1 MEMDTYQ
8 SDAAQ
13 MEANAYQEAHVI
25 KSKEAVVHTVEGE
38 TQLKQQGLENTQNT
52 KGGIHNGPV
61 SSDVMPNGD
70 GLAEG
75 FGAAGDTH
83 INGSLPPTAP
93 PQSTSSPV
101 NSQTQE
107 PSPGVAA
114 YPPMMLEKSE
124 GASAVV
130 TVHKGDSLQSLRL
143 SMPMQETELCKH
155 KPNQKPSFEMEN
167 EEKIRLE
174 ARRRLEE
181 QLKQYR
187 VQRHKV
193 RSHRTTPKNRPFS
206 TLDPEL
212 MLHPEALPRANTLAM
227 TKEYSF
233 LRTSVPRG
241 PKLGSLGIP
250 PSKERKSRSP
260 RPNKIHSLAD
270 YKSPEN
276 DGGGGGGIRAADNTM
291 SSLQST
297 ISSVSTLSEVSVMSE
312 GSTCE
317 SEALPSASLQVGDNV
332 SEIDG
337 SESGTRPGNDGN
349 DSDSSSYSSVSTRG
363 TYGMLSA
370 AVERQEGP
378 YTVEGRE
385 IAPEAMGQFPSLQE
399 VLQAASEEQ
408 HLLELEQER
417 EGTAEPRSRRDS
429 FSSSVSLESSVMGQD
444 EMLQVLKE
452 KMRLEGQL
460 ESLSSEANQALK
472 EKTELQAQLA
482 TVNAQLQAKKEEAQF
497 SQEKQSALNTEV
509 GTLRQNCSQLEKAM
523 VELQGSLESKNAGL
537 ASLSNDLKV
546 AEDQYNRLMGK
557 VEEMQNTV
565 ALRDNTVQEL
575 RQQMGGLQS
584 QLHQVQLER
593 STLQSRMKTSQAE
606 IDSLQ
611 QVRQWYQQ
619 QLAMAQ
625 EARVRLQ
632 SEMAN
637 MQAGQMTQIGV
648 VEHLKLEN
656 VTLSHQLTE
665 TQHRSIKEKERI
677 AVQLQSIETDM
688 LTQEAAYKQIQ
699 DAKTMVED
707 DLQHKL
713 EEFEDERERLMK
725 LANTASTLERELEQ
739 MKLTLSQKDVQ
750 LQSLQ
755 KEHLELM
762 HQLTTTQENLHTKE
776 QSINQLEARY
786 LELEAQLAELQTESS
801 AKDDN
806 IQYLQNEKIVLE
818 VALQAARADKSQL
831 DESAERL
838 GEDVLV
844 ASDVLDQL
852 RQEVQVKANQIQTL
866 QQENSSLKK
875 QAQKLKEQFQ
885 QQKVMVE
892 AYRRDAGSKDQL
904 ISELKSTKKRLLAEV
919 EDLKQELLGVQG
931 EKQKAELEQ
940 ARLQKEVVRVQEQMS
955 NMEAH
960 LQAIQTERDQLETQ
974 VQSLQF
980 DQSQLAAVTEENEGL
995 RKQVEQMEGE
1005 AKKAITEQKVRV
1017 KRLGTDLTSA
1027 QKEMKAKHKAYENA
1041 VGILSRRLQET
1052 LTDKETAEAELVKL
1066 KAQVSDGGNSQA
1078 LQEKIKALQAELQAV
1093 TNSKTMLEK
1102 ELHEVITLT
1111 STELEEYQEKVM
1123 ELEDELQES
1132 RCFKKRIRK
1141 LEDANKKLALELE
1154 HEKGK
1159 LAGLAQSH
1167 NTLREHSNILE
1178 SALAKREADLV
1189 QLNLQVQAVLKR
1201 KEEEDQQMKQV
1212 VQTLQLALEK
1222 EKTKVND
1229 LKEQVAAAK
1238 AEAAHNRRHY
1248 RAAMLELSEIKK
1260 DLQSK
1265 EDLVKA
1271 LQSESNKL
1279 QAQDEQHAQEV
1290 SRFQEELA
1298 EAHSQLQILQKQ
1310 LDEELSKQPLTNQ
1323 EVEDLKWEVE
1333 QRQMEIEAQKQQLEM
1348 MEQCHHREL
1357 DNLQRALQNIKVEL
1371 ESVQEE
1377 MSGTRKDKFML
1388 QAKVGEL
1395 RNSMKT
1401 VLLQNQQLK
1410 QDLKQSRLR
1419 KRMELK
1425 SEGNPSNPV
1434 TPVKIPDCP
1443 VPASLLDELLKPST
1457 SVNKEPLNNLHNCLR
1472 QLKEEMDS
1480 LQRQMEEH
1488 TVTVHESMSSWTNTE
1503 EELAQ
1508 LGLQNNIS
1516 KSSTSLNNMVVE
1528 NNNEA
1533 EQQQS

>member
-1 MEMDTYQ
+1 MDSNKSETAAMET
-8 SDAAQ
+8 
-13 MEANAYQEAHVI
+13 NAYQEAHVI
-25 KSKEAVVHTVEGE
+25 DSKEAEGHTVDAK
-38 TQLKQQGLENTQNT
+38 TQLKQQGLENTRNV
-52 KGGIHNGPV
+52 KEDIHNGPV

-75 FGAAGDTH
+75 FGAAGNTH
-83 INGSLPPTAP
+83 INGSLPSPPP

-101 NSQTQE
+101 NSQIQE
-107 PSPGVAA
+107 PSPGVAS

-130 TVHKGDSLQSLRL
+130 TVHTGDSLQSLRL
-143 SMPMQETELCKH
+143 SMPMQETQLS
-155 KPNQKPSFEMEN
+155 NQKPSLEMEN
-167 EEKIRLE
+167 EERIRLE

-187 VQRHKV
+187 VQRHKE

-227 TKEYSF
+227 TTEYSF

-270 YKSPEN
+270 YKSPES
-276 DGGGGGGIRAADNTM
+276 DGGGGGGGGVRTADNTM
-291 SSLQST
+291 NSLQST

-317 SEALPSASLQVGDNV
+317 TETPPGASLQGGDSV

-337 SESGTRPGNDGN
+337 SESGTKPGNDGN

-370 AVERQEGP
+370 AVERQRGP

-408 HLLELEQER
+408 HLLELEQDR

-429 FSSSVSLESSVMGQD
+429 FSSSVSLESSVMGHD

-497 SQEKQSALNTEV
+497 SQEKQSTLTTEV

-523 VELQGSLESKNAGL
+523 VELQGSLESKNASL

-565 ALRDNTVQEL
+565 ALRDNTVQDL

-584 QLHQVQLER
+584 QLQQVQLER
-593 STLQSRMKTSQAE
+593 STLQSRLKTSQAE

-611 QVRQWYQQ
+611 QLRQWYQQ
-619 QLAMAQ
+619 QLALAQ

-665 TQHRSIKEKERI
+665 TQHRSIKDKERI
-677 AVQLQSIETDM
+677 AVQLQSIEADM
-688 LTQEAAYKQIQ
+688 LTQEANYKQIQ

-713 EEFEDERERLMK
+713 DEFEEERERLLK

-739 MKLTLSQKDVQ
+739 VRLTLSQKDLQ

-762 HQLTTTQENLHTKE
+762 RQLTTTQENLHTKE

-831 DESAERL
+831 DENAEQL
-838 GEDVLV
+838 GEEVLV

-852 RQEVQVKANQIQTL
+852 RQEVQIKANQIETL

-892 AYRRDAGSKDQL
+892 AYRRDASSKDKL
-904 ISELKSTKKRLLAEV
+904 ISELKSTKKRLLSEV
-919 EDLKQELLGVQG
+919 KDLKQELLDAQG
-931 EKQKAELEQ
+931 EKQKVELEH

-960 LQAIQTERDQLETQ
+960 LQAIQTERDHLETQ
-974 VQSLQF
+974 FQSLQF
-980 DQSQLAAVTEENEGL
+980 DQSQLAAVTEENESL
-995 RKQVEQMEGE
+995 RKQVEQMEAG
-1005 AKKAITEQKVRV
+1005 AKKAISEQKVRV

-1041 VGILSRRLQET
+1041 VGILSRRLQEA

-1078 LQEKIKALQAELQAV
+1078 LQEKINVLQAELQV
-1093 TNSKTMLEK
+1093 VSKSKSMLEK
-1102 ELHEVITLT
+1102 ELQEVITLT

-1222 EKTKVND
+1222 EKTKVKD

-1260 DLQSK
+1260 DLQAK

-1271 LQSESNKL
+1271 LQSESHKL

-1290 SRFQEELA
+1290 SSFQEELA

-1333 QRQMEIEAQKQQLEM
+1333 QRQREIEAQKQQLEM
-1348 MEQCHHREL
+1348 MEECQHREL

-1377 MSGTRKDKFML
+1377 LSGTRKDKFML

-1410 QDLKQSRLR
+1410 QDLKQTRLR
-1419 KRMELK
+1419 KQRMELK

-1480 LQRQMEEH
+1480 LQKQMEEH

-1508 LGLQNNIS
+1508 LGLQNIS
-1516 KSSTSLNNMVVE
+1516 KSSTPLNNMVAE
-1528 NNNEA
+1528 NNNKAE
-1533 EQQQS
+1533 EQQS